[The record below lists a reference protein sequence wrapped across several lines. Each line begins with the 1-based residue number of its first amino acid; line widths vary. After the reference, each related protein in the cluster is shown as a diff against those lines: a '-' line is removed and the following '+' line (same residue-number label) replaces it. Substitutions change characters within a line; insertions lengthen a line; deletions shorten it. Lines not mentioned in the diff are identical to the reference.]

1 MFWSQ
6 VHQKEAGPHGRSLR
20 STNGSCFISIT
31 AILFYY
37 LRVKAAVPMVLDC
50 LNMEE
55 IFLEW
60 YRNNGAWSFALG
72 PYWDEARFSNFYART
87 IKSSE
92 ISSIRKILKFWTIVY
107 LNLLFEFPFRRLLSH
122 LNEPH

>member
-6 VHQKEAGPHGRSLR
+6 VHQKEAGLHGRSLR

-72 PYWDEARFSNFYART
+72 PYWDEARFF
-87 IKSSE
+87 
-92 ISSIRKILKFWTIVY
+92 KFLCDNDPI
-107 LNLLFEFPFRRLLSH
+107 F
-122 LNEPH
+122 